1 MLGKRK
7 HRDMGCEYHYR
18 LVITFAFWKI
28 MMFNYFLQNKGRD
41 KDKNGVVTDD
51 QSTVQT
57 EDNEKT
63 PLLDN

>member
-1 MLGKRK
+1 M
-7 HRDMGCEYHYR
+7 
-18 LVITFAFWKI
+18 T
-28 MMFNYFLQNKGRD
+28 FNYFLQNKGRE